1 VTVLLRRRADIT
13 LDVFEGVAW
22 GRGTVEIAPDAI
34 DVMNHAHAAFDA
46 FVADRL
52 ASEPDAQIYAITF
65 GPGDAGAVDPAH
77 DMRPTT
83 LWTAASFGEPLPERV
98 VRGIV
103 LARLA
108 NFLEG
113 HTGARALVAT
123 SIAAML
129 EPAGEL
135 PAVPA
140 QGNGGAGEILPL
152 GHLFYDLSERLL
164 LEPKERMALI
174 NGSPCAAALVAD
186 IALLA
191 RGRTALAEQVFAL
204 SVEALGSPLEAYS
217 EDVEGLWGDERE
229 SAALRSLRDSL
240 MGHRP
245 ERMARQSPVS
255 HRILARVLGGMRR
268 AAADAERAAAV
279 SLASVTDN
287 PVFIPPDPTRPLGAV
302 FSTGGFHN
310 SWAPAAIDGMA
321 FAWAD
326 LCQLAERH
334 TDQLFQHPATAPLLA
349 AHEFGFKPLHGVMNG
364 WAEEAR
370 SLAQP
375 TLLSLGAFGQN
386 DVPSQAIP
394 AWRKAMAVGHCLDAS
409 LAIVASLAAHA
420 LEAGRLPIPAAL
432 LPLVDEVKR
441 HVPPGQE
448 VRRRGLEMQ
457 VVTAD
462 FSRRVCPPG

>member
-1 VTVLLRRRADIT
+1 VPLDRRSDIT
-13 LDVFEGVAW
+13 LDAFERVAW
-22 GRGTVEIAPDAI
+22 KREPVEISPDAVERM
-34 DVMNHAHAAFDA
+34 DRCHAAFLA
-46 FVADRL
+46 LIADRL
-52 ASEPDAQIYAITF
+52 ASDPQAQIYAITF
-65 GPGDAGAVDPAH
+65 GPGDAGAVDPGH
-77 DMRPTT
+77 DTRPTT
-83 LWTAASFGEPLPERV
+83 LWTAASFGQPLPERV

-113 HTGARALVAT
+113 HAGARGRVAT
-123 SIAAML
+123 SIAEML
-129 EPAGEL
+129 DPGSRL
-135 PAVPA
+135 PTVPA

-152 GHLFYDLSERLL
+152 GHLFYDLSERIL
-164 LEPKERMALI
+164 LEPKERMAVI

-191 RGRTALAEQVFAL
+191 RGRTALAEKVFAL
-204 SVEALGSPLEAYS
+204 SVEALGSPVEAYS
-217 EDVEGLWGDERE
+217 EDVEGLWSDEHE
-229 SAALRSLRDSL
+229 SAALRSLRGLLKD
-240 MGHRP
+240 HRP

-255 HRILARVLGGMRR
+255 HRILARVLGRMRR

-279 SLASVTDN
+279 SLSSVTDN
-287 PVFIPPDPTRPLGAV
+287 PVFIPPDASRPLGAV

-310 SWAPAAIDGMA
+310 SWAPAAVDAVA

-349 AHEFGFKPLHGVMNG
+349 THEFGFKPLHGVMNG

-375 TLLSLGAFGQN
+375 TLMSLGAFGQN
-386 DVPSQAIP
+386 DVPSQSIP
-394 AWRKAMAVGHCLDAS
+394 AWRKAIAIGHCLDAS

-420 LEAGRLPIPAAL
+420 LEAGGRPIPVELRA
-432 LPLVDEVKR
+432 LVDEVSR

-448 VRRRGLEMQ
+448 VRRRGPEMDA
-457 VVTAD
+457 VTRD
-462 FSRRVCPPG
+462 FSRRVYPPG